1 MLELIY
7 LCSKTKGIVV
17 PVGRKR
23 LGEVGPVIVS
33 VSDIELMAD
42 IVLLR

>member
-1 MLELIY
+1 MLKLIY
-7 LCSKTKGIVV
+7 LCSKAKGIVI

-23 LGEVGPVIVS
+23 LGEVGPIIVS

>member
-1 MLELIY
+1 MLKLIY
-7 LCSKTKGIVV
+7 LCSKAEGIVV
-17 PVGRKR
+17 PVGGKR
-23 LGEVGPVIVS
+23 LGEVCPIIVS

>member
-1 MLELIY
+1 MLKLIY
-7 LCSKTKGIVV
+7 LCSKAEGIVI

-23 LGEVGPVIVS
+23 LGEVSPIVVS
-33 VSDIELMAD
+33 VSDVKLMAY